1 MASCPLL
8 DKGMLF
14 PILTHSATLILFQLN
29 TKDLGIDEKF
39 TPRAKDQGPTSSLL
53 IIQGRFYV
61 LVAPKDE
68 GVCER
73 AVHLTCEIKVISQED
88 HQGKKANQAKLSVYS
103 RMCKLN
109 EGRVNN
115 QFR

>member
-1 MASCPLL
+1 MANRPLL

-53 IIQGRFYV
+53 IIQGRICV
-61 LVAPKDE
+61 LVAPEDE

-73 AVHLTCEIKVISQED
+73 AVHLTCDTKVISQED
-88 HQGKKANQAKLSVYS
+88 HS
-103 RMCKLN
+103 RQESQSSKVISL
-109 EGRVNN
+109 
-115 QFR
+115 

>member
-1 MASCPLL
+1 MANCPLL

-53 IIQGRFYV
+53 IQG
-61 LVAPKDE
+61 
-68 GVCER
+68 
-73 AVHLTCEIKVISQED
+73 
-88 HQGKKANQAKLSVYS
+88 
-103 RMCKLN
+103 
-109 EGRVNN
+109 
-115 QFR
+115 